1 MLRFYRLFPSV
12 EKPIF
17 FVRMSINRRRRIIPS
32 EILMSSNV
40 QLRNTIET
48 DLPIFFE
55 QQLDPDAIRMA
66 AFPSRNREA
75 FMAHWST
82 VLVDDSVLV
91 KTVLF
96 NGDIAGNI
104 VCFEQLGER
113 EVGYWLGKEY
123 WGKGIASQA
132 LAQFLDL
139 IKTRPL
145 YAHVAKHNVASKRV
159 LEKCGFKI
167 AAEDK
172 FFSKIF
178 GEDIEEYILILN
190 ASGSA
195 DPSE

>member
-1 MLRFYRLFPSV
+1 MIY
-12 EKPIF
+12 
-17 FVRMSINRRRRIIPS
+17 
-32 EILMSSNV
+32 NV
-40 QLRNTIET
+40 QLRSTIET

-55 QQLDPDAIRMA
+55 QQLEPDAIKMA
-66 AFPSRNREA
+66 AFPSRDRTA
-75 FMAHWST
+75 FMAHWSKII
-82 VLVDDSVLV
+82 VDDSVLV
-91 KTVLF
+91 KTILF
-96 NGDIAGNI
+96 NRDIAGNI

-145 YAHVAKHNVASKRV
+145 YAHVAKHNLASKRV
-159 LEKCGFKI
+159 LEKCGFKV

-178 GEDIEEYILILN
+178 GKDIEEYILILN
-190 ASGSA
+190 
-195 DPSE
+195 PS

>member
-1 MLRFYRLFPSV
+1 L

-17 FVRMSINRRRRIIPS
+17 FVKMSINTRRRIILS
-32 EILMSSNV
+32 HIIMMNNV
-40 QLRNTIET
+40 QLRDPVET
-48 DLPIFFE
+48 DILIFYE
-55 QQLDPDAIRMA
+55 QQLDPEAIEMS
-66 AFPSRNREA
+66 AFPSRNKDT
-75 FMAHWST
+75 FMAHWGKIM
-82 VLVDDSVLV
+82 VDDSVLI

-96 NGDIAGNI
+96 NGIVAGNI

-132 LAQFLDL
+132 LTQFLDF

-145 YAHVAKHNVASKRV
+145 YAHVAKHNIASRRV
-159 LEKCGFKI
+159 LEKCGFKV

-190 ASGSA
+190 
-195 DPSE
+195 PSEPANP

>member
-1 MLRFYRLFPSV
+1 MLRFYRLFQPL
-12 EKPIF
+12 EKPIL
-17 FVRMSINRRRRIIPS
+17 FVTMSINQLRRIILF
-32 EILMSSNV
+32 EILMINSV
-40 QLRNTIET
+40 QLRDTAET
-48 DLPIFFE
+48 DLTIFFE
-55 QQLDPDAIRMA
+55 QQLDPDAIQIA

-75 FMAHWST
+75 FMAHWSKIM
-82 VLVDDSVLV
+82 LDDSVV
-91 KTVLF
+91 IKTILF

-132 LAQFLDL
+132 LTQFLDV

-145 YAHVAKHNVASKRV
+145 YAHVAKHNIASKRV
-159 LEKCGFKI
+159 LEKCGFKV

-190 ASGSA
+190 SSEPAS
-195 DPSE
+195 P